1 MKIREIK
8 WSIEL
13 CQIVIVANGTVHK
26 TLNGVKLC
34 I

>member
-8 WSIEL
+8 RSIEL
-13 CQIVIVANGTVHK
+13 CQIVVVTNGTVHK